1 VTARR
6 LLSWQ
11 AAAALLCV
19 AAALHPGFRSTA
31 PGVNAVVA
39 VDITQSMSTTDVALD
54 GKAVAR
60 LELVRDAL
68 RRTVRALPCG
78 SRIGWAIFTE
88 YRTFLLH
95 LPLEVCAHRR
105 ELEATLDR
113 IDNRMAWA
121 GYSEVAKGLH
131 FGIRVVSAIADR
143 PALVLI
149 TDGHEAPP
157 LNPRH
162 LPPLEL
168 PEGGV
173 RGLIV
178 GVGGDRPVPIPK
190 NDPDGRPL
198 GFWQADEVM
207 QTDIYSQG
215 RAGSEGGEALVESEP
230 GAPARRGPG
239 GQEHLSSL
247 HEEHLRELAARAGIR
262 YARLD
267 APEALSRALADP
279 TLAIPQ
285 PVRVDLSGWF
295 AGAALVALLVPLA
308 SGRHA
313 RL

>member
-1 VTARR
+1 MPRR
-6 LLSWQ
+6 LLSWPA
-11 AAAALLCV
+11 AAAALCLV
-19 AAALHPGFRSTA
+19 AALHPGFRSTA

-39 VDITQSMSTTDVALD
+39 VDVTQSMSTTDVELD
-54 GKAVAR
+54 GRAVAR
-60 LELVRDAL
+60 LELARDAL

-95 LPLEVCAHRR
+95 LPLEVCANRR
-105 ELEATLDR
+105 ELESTLNR

-173 RGLIV
+173 RGLIL
-178 GVGGDRPVPIPK
+178 GVGGERPVPIPK
-190 NDPDGRPL
+190 NDPDGHPL

-215 RAGSEGGEALVESEP
+215 RSGSEGGEALVESEP
-230 GAPARRGPG
+230 GVAAHHAQG
-239 GQEHLSSL
+239 GQEHLSYL
-247 HEEHLRELAARAGIR
+247 HEAHLRELAARAGIR

-267 APEALSRALADP
+267 EPGALLRALADP
-279 TLAIPQ
+279 SLAIPQ
-285 PVRVDLSGWF
+285 PVRVDLAPWF
-295 AGAALVALLVPLA
+295 AGAALVALIVPLA
-308 SGRHA
+308 SRRAA